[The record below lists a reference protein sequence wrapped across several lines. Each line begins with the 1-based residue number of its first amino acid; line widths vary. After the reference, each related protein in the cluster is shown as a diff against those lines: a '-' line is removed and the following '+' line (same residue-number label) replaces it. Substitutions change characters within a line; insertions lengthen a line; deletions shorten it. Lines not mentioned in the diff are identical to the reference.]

1 MSSNF
6 NPQNSV
12 EPLSLGNVISAGLRL
27 YSSHLKS
34 YLGLAFNA
42 YLWVIVPFYG
52 WAKCAAILALI
63 SRLSFGELVNQ
74 PESVKSARKVVNSRL
89 CQFLLMNVL
98 ILVIYL
104 VFFIGLTI
112 VYGIAAVA
120 VAGLITAITRGENTL
135 NPVIIILLVLFGI
148 IFLGAILTAI
158 FWITA
163 RLFVVEVPLAIEDNI
178 DATSTISRSWEL
190 TKGHVWR
197 IVGILLVSSL
207 LTIPIQ
213 VPFSVVS
220 FLIQMLLMRLAQTQ
234 ENPSLIFLS
243 SVINLV
249 ISLISAAI
257 VVPFWQAIKATVY
270 YDLRSRREGL
280 GLQLRDHNI

>member
-6 NPQNSV
+6 NPPNSV
-12 EPLSLGNVISAGLRL
+12 QPLSLGNVISAGLRL

-42 YLWVIVPFYG
+42 YLWVIVPIYG
-52 WAKCAAILALI
+52 WAKCSAILALI

-74 PESVKSARKVVNSRL
+74 PESVNSARKVVNSRL
-89 CQFLLMNVL
+89 WQFLLMNLL
-98 ILVIYL
+98 IILIYF
-104 VFFIGLTI
+104 VFFIALMI
-112 VYGIAAVA
+112 VYVIAAVA
-120 VAGLITAITRGENTL
+120 VGGLITAITSGENTL
-135 NPVIIILLVLFGI
+135 NPVIIILLFLFGI

-163 RLFVVEVPLAIEDNI
+163 RLSVVEVPLAIEDNI

-190 TKGHVWR
+190 TQGHVWR

-234 ENPSLIFLS
+234 ENPSLMVLS

>member
-1 MSSNF
+1 MSSNL

-12 EPLSLGNVISAGLRL
+12 QPLSLGNVISAGLRL
-27 YSSHLKS
+27 YSSHWKS

-42 YLWVIVPFYG
+42 YLWVIVPVYG

-74 PESVKSARKVVNSRL
+74 PESVNSGRKVVNSRL
-89 CQFLLMNVL
+89 WQFLLMNL
-98 ILVIYL
+98 LMLVIYF
-104 VFFIGLTI
+104 VFFIALI
-112 VYGIAAVA
+112 VVYLIAAVA
-120 VAGLITAITRGENTL
+120 VAGLITATTSGGNAP
-135 NPVIIILLVLFGI
+135 NPGIIILLVLLGI

-163 RLFVVEVPLAIEDNI
+163 RLFVVELPLAIENNV

-190 TKGHVWR
+190 TKGQVWR
-197 IVGILLVSSL
+197 IVGILLVSYL

-220 FLIQMLLMRLAQTQ
+220 FLIQILLMRLAQTQ
-234 ENPSLIFLS
+234 DNPSLIFLS
-243 SVINLV
+243 SLINILV
-249 ISLISAAI
+249 SLISGAI
-257 VVPFWQAIKATVY
+257 VLPFWQTIKATVY

-280 GLQLRDHNI
+280 GLQLRDHDI

>member
-6 NPQNSV
+6 NPPNSV
-12 EPLSLGNVISAGLRL
+12 QPLSLGNVISAGLRL

-34 YLGLAFNA
+34 YLALAFNA
-42 YLWVIVPFYG
+42 YLWIIVPIYG
-52 WAKCAAILALI
+52 WAKCTAILALI

-74 PESVKSARKVVNSRL
+74 PESVNSGRKVVNSRL
-89 CQFLLMNVL
+89 WQFLLMNL
-98 ILVIYL
+98 LMLVIYF
-104 VFFIGLTI
+104 VFFLALI
-112 VYGIAAVA
+112 VVYLIATVA
-120 VAGLITAITRGENTL
+120 VAGLITASTSGGNAL
-135 NPVIIILLVLFGI
+135 NPGIVILLVIFGI
-148 IFLGAILTAI
+148 IFFGAILTSI
-158 FWITA
+158 FWISA
-163 RLFVVEVPLAIEDNI
+163 RLFVVELPLAIEDNV

-190 TKGHVWR
+190 TKGQVWR
-197 IVGILLVSSL
+197 IVGILLVGYL

-234 ENPSLIFLS
+234 DNPSLMLLS
-243 SVINLV
+243 SFINLA

-257 VVPFWQAIKATVY
+257 VLPFWQAIKATVY

-280 GLQLRDHNI
+280 GLQLRNHDI